1 MPPTF
6 LKTLNMLCKVCDRLN
21 VTDLLKRAK
30 AKSYQPKFIG
40 DARIGRFM
48 IDDDLASDANF
59 NIARG
64 WMNTCILEHPESKC
78 PSFED
83 EVLPSRVID
92 VGLENTNPS
101 LLMTHGFRGKYIAL
115 SHCWGGRIETILKT
129 SNLKSLQKGIT
140 MTSLPADFRDAILI
154 TRALGF
160 QFLWID
166 SLRIIQ
172 DSKYGWG
179 IESKKMGGIYRNSAL
194 TIGAAAAHRAA
205 DGMLHP
211 RSQTLRVMKP
221 KLKLSKDSGSDDA
234 VEIARSTALSS
245 EYLATL
251 FESGPLQS
259 RAWAFQERMLSPRI
273 LWYGRRQ
280 IYWQCLCGFRSAD
293 GALSGVGIWS
303 KLFRENLLW
312 HGPMRIASHTKQY
325 RAPSWSWAVTDEGSG
340 LFYNNLS
347 RLTSTP
353 HDPILLSHHIE
364 LSSENPYGAV
374 KYAHIIVDTL
384 TLKLVHLGKYKNP
397 SNETNFFFIFNWIQD
412 NELSFTFPRIFGE
425 EEGEI
430 KITSGGSVT
439 SIPTKT
445 GFIHLKLQSFPH
457 TIRWDRESPNWSKVS
472 PLKYKVMFVGFEQQL
487 KKYVDSTAQDP
498 EDAKVCKRVGQL
510 ELGFFDRE
518 TEDPDLNAWLAS
530 DWWKRETLKLI

>member
-1 MPPTF
+1 MINCSKKERFFDYLTF
-6 LKTLNMLCKVCDRLN
+6 EYCDDTLLELDIVMFCFLQTPRD
-21 VTDLLKRAK
+21 
-30 AKSYQPKFIG
+30 QPKFIG

-293 GALSGVGIWS
+293 GALSGGACFPSS
-303 KLFRENLLW
+303 KRYIY
-312 HGPMRIASHTKQY
+312 PVITQ
-325 RAPSWSWAVTDEGSG
+325 
-340 LFYNNLS
+340 
-347 RLTSTP
+347 RL
-353 HDPILLSHHIE
+353 
-364 LSSENPYGAV
+364 
-374 KYAHIIVDTL
+374 
-384 TLKLVHLGKYKNP
+384 
-397 SNETNFFFIFNWIQD
+397 IFNQNYND
-412 NELSFTFPRIFGE
+412 KFTEFSREEL
-425 EEGEI
+425 
-430 KITSGGSVT
+430 
-439 SIPTKT
+439 
-445 GFIHLKLQSFPH
+445 
-457 TIRWDRESPNWSKVS
+457 
-472 PLKYKVMFVGFEQQL
+472 
-487 KKYVDSTAQDP
+487 
-498 EDAKVCKRVGQL
+498 L
-510 ELGFFDRE
+510 EMNYE
-518 TEDPDLNAWLAS
+518 
-530 DWWKRETLKLI
+530 